1 MKIQFCGAAREV
13 TGSCHL
19 LTLDNGFN
27 ILLDCGLYQ
36 GNDKEMAEFNS
47 NWLFNPAEI
56 NVLIVSHAHI
66 DHTGRIPKLV
76 ADGFRGNIFATHAT
90 RDLCALMLL
99 DSAKI
104 QESDAERQNRRAKE
118 GDEETAPLY
127 RIEDVQKT
135 MSLFVGFNYEQTF
148 QVHPSVRVVFRDAG
162 HILGSASV
170 CLEIEE
176 DGATKRLA
184 FSGDIGRPQRPI
196 LDDPHPMPPAD
207 FVICES
213 TYGDREHPNAP
224 GEMERFRQIVQRTC
238 VEKRGKLL
246 IPAFAVG
253 RTQEIVYLLDQLAG
267 AGKLPR
273 VPVFVDSPL
282 AVNATEIFINHP
294 ECFDEQ
300 VHRYMVNDDNPFG
313 FRNLEYVRSAE
324 ASKAL
329 NSMEEPAIIIASSGM
344 MNAGRIRHHLYNGL
358 ENRRNTLLICGYC
371 SPGTTGGE
379 IRDGANEVNLFGDWK
394 KVLCDVEIMDS
405 FSAHGDRLEML
416 AVLENQRERAS
427 RIFLVHG
434 TLDRQEKWRDFL
446 MEKGFSGVEIP
457 NLGEVVRL

>member
-19 LTLDNGFN
+19 LTLDNGFK

-36 GNDKEMAEFNS
+36 GSDRAMAEFNR

-56 NVLIVSHAHI
+56 DCLIVSHAHI

-90 RDLCALMLL
+90 RDLCAIMLL

-104 QESDAERQNRRAKE
+104 QESDADRQNRHARE
-118 GDEETAPLY
+118 GDKEAAPLY
-127 RIEDVQKT
+127 QVEDVQKA
-135 MSLFVGFNYEQTF
+135 MGLFVGFNYEQVF
-148 QVHPSVRVVFRDAG
+148 QVHPSVRVRFRDAG
-162 HILGSASV
+162 HILGSSTV
-170 CLEIEE
+170 FLEIEE
-176 DGATKRLA
+176 GGVTKRLA
-184 FSGDIGRPQRPI
+184 FSGDIGRPKRPI
-196 LDDPHPMPPAD
+196 LADPIPMEAAD

-213 TYGDREHPNAP
+213 TYGDREHESAP
-224 GEMERFRQIVQRTC
+224 GELEHFRQIVQRTC

-246 IPAFAVG
+246 IPAFALG

-282 AVNATEIFINHP
+282 AVSATEVFINHP

-300 VHRYMVNDDNPFG
+300 VNRYMAEDENPFG
-313 FRNLEYVRSAE
+313 FKNLQYVRSAE

-329 NSMEEPAIIIASSGM
+329 NSMHEPAIIIASSGM
-344 MNAGRIRHHLYNGL
+344 MNAGRIRHHLFNNL
-358 ENRRNTLLICGYC
+358 ENRRNTLLIVGYC
-371 SPGTTGGE
+371 SPDTTGGE
-379 IRDGANEVNLFGDWK
+379 IRDGANAVNLFGEWK
-394 KVLCDVEIMDS
+394 QVLCEVEIMDS
-405 FSAHGDRLEML
+405 FSAHGDRVEMA
-416 AVLENQRERAS
+416 AVLEPQRGQAK

-446 MEKGFSGVEIP
+446 MEKGFSGIEIP
-457 NLGEVVRL
+457 ELGAVIEL